1 MLRAMMAFRTYFLL
15 PLLLLSGCSNVG
27 YYAQAVRGQV
37 SLMWKRQPIE
47 EVLQD
52 KSIDSDLRAQLA
64 QVLEIRDFASS
75 ELGLPDNGSYRSYA
89 DVGRPYV
96 VWNVFA
102 TPEFSVD
109 PETWCFVVVGCV
121 SYRGYFR
128 EDRAQRFAAGLDED
142 GKDVYVAGVTAYSTL
157 GNFDDP
163 VLSTMLYWDDDR
175 LAGLIFHE
183 LAHQVLYVKGDT
195 DFSESF
201 ASFVE
206 EEGVRRWLIAE
217 GRSDDIPEYEASRAR
232 LEAFGELVVRT
243 RERLRIIY
251 SADYADSELR
261 ERKRN
266 AFAEMRQEY
275 AAIRAGW
282 GDVLAFDA
290 WFERDLNNAH
300 LASVAAYRR
309 FVPAFATLLRQQDGD
324 LDAFY
329 REVEEIAHKDKS
341 ERHRLM
347 LELSGDEPGGPEP
360 VAGL

>member
-1 MLRAMMAFRTYFLL
+1 MLRAMMAFRTCFLL

-27 YYAQAVRGQV
+27 YYAQAVRGQM

-109 PETWCFVVVGCV
+109 PQTWCFIVVGCV

-128 EDRAQRFAAGLDED
+128 EDRAEQFAADLEED

-157 GNFDDP
+157 GKFSDP
-163 VLSTMLYWDDDR
+163 VISSMMRWDDVQ
-175 LAGLIFHE
+175 LVGVLFHE

-195 DFSESF
+195 GFNEAF
-201 ASFVE
+201 ATAVE
-206 EEGVRRWLIAE
+206 EFGVLRWLE
-217 GRSDDIPEYEASRAR
+217 SRGQVDDIAAYRKSRQLRQDLMSLVADAR
-232 LEAFGELVVRT
+232 VELDDLYARDLDDKTMRRQKEIRLHSLGED
-243 RERLRIIY
+243 
-251 SADYADSELR
+251 AAELLQ
-261 ERKRN
+261 RN
-266 AFAEMRQEY
+266 
-275 AAIRAGW
+275 G
-282 GDVLAFDA
+282 
-290 WFERDLNNAH
+290 RDGTKWINGELNNAKLVSMTLYEGRLPEFRALLDQCEQRIECFYDESRA
-300 LASVAAYRR
+300 LAGR
-309 FVPAFATLLRQQDGD
+309 
-324 LDAFY
+324 
-329 REVEEIAHKDKS
+329 
-341 ERHRLM
+341 
-347 LELSGDEPGGPEP
+347 
-360 VAGL
+360 